1 MKRLTA
7 IFFAFASAL
16 AFIGCGGKSSEGDV
30 KSTESDVKST
40 ESDRKGATLSFSSFD
55 GGGPQFSI
63 EIDDPD
69 VLAATQTRV
78 YGNPRHAEMD
88 GSPFDVVFR
97 FTGLKPGETTLTISA
112 RSPIADNFDARYR
125 AKVDA
130 ELNVSLE
137 EIETTD
143 FDPDAP
149 LEEIEPTDAE
159 E

>member
-1 MKRLTA
+1 MKLTA
-7 IFFAFASAL
+7 IFCVFASAL
-16 AFIGCGGKSSEGDV
+16 AFIGCSGKSSEGDGNSTENDV
-30 KSTESDVKST
+30 KSTESD
-40 ESDRKGATLSFSSFD
+40 EKGATLSFSSFD
-55 GGGPQFSI
+55 GGGPEFSI
-63 EIDDPD
+63 AIDDPD
-69 VLAATQTRV
+69 VLAAEQTRK

-112 RSPIADNFDARYR
+112 RSPIADNFDALYT

-130 ELNVSLE
+130 SLSVSLE
-137 EIETTD
+137 EIETRD
-143 FDPDAP
+143 FDPNAP

>member
-1 MKRLTA
+1 MKLTA
-7 IFFAFASAL
+7 IFCVFASAL
-16 AFIGCGGKSSEGDV
+16 AFIGCGGESSEGDV
-30 KSTESDVKST
+30 KSTENDVKST
-40 ESDRKGATLSFSSFD
+40 ESDEKGATLSFSSFD
-55 GGGPQFSI
+55 GGGPQFSVK
-63 EIDDPD
+63 IDDPD
-69 VLAATQTRV
+69 VLAAEQTRK

-112 RSPIADNFDARYR
+112 RSPIADNFDARYN

-130 ELNVSLE
+130 SLSVSLE

-143 FDPDAP
+143 FDPNAP
-149 LEEIEPTDAE
+149 LEEIEPTDVE

>member
-1 MKRLTA
+1 MKLTA
-7 IFFAFASAL
+7 IFCVFASAL
-16 AFIGCGGKSSEGDV
+16 AFIGCGGKSSEDDVKSSENDV
-30 KSTESDVKST
+30 KSTESD
-40 ESDRKGATLSFSSFD
+40 EKGATLSFSSFD
-55 GGGPQFSI
+55 GGGPLFSI
-63 EIDDPD
+63 EIDYPD

-112 RSPIADNFDARYR
+112 RSPIADNFDALYT

-130 ELNVSLE
+130 SLSVSLK
-137 EIETTD
+137 EIETRN
-143 FDPDAP
+143 FDPNAP

>member
-1 MKRLTA
+1 MKLTA
-7 IFFAFASAL
+7 LFCVFASAL
-16 AFIGCGGKSSEGDV
+16 AFIGCGGKSSEGDG
-30 KSTESDVKST
+30 KSAESD
-40 ESDRKGATLSFSSFD
+40 EKGATLSFSSFD
-55 GGGPQFSI
+55 GGGPEFSI
-63 EIDDPD
+63 AIDNPD
-69 VLAATQTRV
+69 VLAAEQTRK

-112 RSPIADNFDARYR
+112 RSPIADNFDARYN

-137 EIETTD
+137 EIETRD
-143 FDPDAP
+143 FDPNAP
-149 LEEIEPTDAE
+149 LEEIEPTDVE